1 MFCSLHKLV
10 HHYML
15 QADGLPCTLTVPV
28 TKPVNI
34 PTTQDEEWEI
44 AERPSIKLS
53 KCLTAGEFG
62 ETWKSHWHIIK
73 TNNYSNK
80 YSTRNIP

>member
-15 QADGLPCTLTVPV
+15 QADGLLCTLTVPV

-34 PTTQDEEWEI
+34 PTTQDEEWELQ
-44 AERPSIKLS
+44 RD
-53 KCLTAGEFG
+53 
-62 ETWKSHWHIIK
+62 HQ
-73 TNNYSNK
+73 SNFQ
-80 YSTRNIP
+80 NA